1 MPATI
6 FTAHSSSVLVDGQ
19 PIDGVQAIDF
29 RFARQQGD
37 VFALGS
43 TERLTMYYGASR
55 VDGRITVASAN
66 ATLDGLVTS
75 GAAFQIVGNL
85 AHTDQS
91 RTLAFDD
98 CRMSKKEFS
107 LNTGGHAETTY
118 MFTATR
124 VREEDGGAAPAA

>member
-19 PIDGVQAIDF
+19 PVDGVQTIDF
-29 RFARQQGD
+29 RVARQQGD

-43 TERLTMYYGASR
+43 TERLTMYYGATR

-66 ATLDGLVTS
+66 ATLDGLVNS
-75 GAAFQIVGNL
+75 GASFQIIGNL

-98 CRMSKKEFS
+98 CRMAKKEFALTS
-107 LNTGGHAETTY
+107 GGHAETIY

-124 VREEDGGAAPAA
+124 LREEDAGAAPAA